1 MSYTYTV
8 PKHRVNRI
16 SYRILGTVFT
26 LVSFLQLYLLTM
38 GLIKH
43 MLLTFIMAL
52 CLAVYGLYLITSSF
66 RKTAFDI
73 TYRFDDN
80 GMLVTHHYGQTQ
92 YSFEDIDFITM
103 VIPDATLICYM
114 LNIKAGKDVY
124 VIPFTMKKDYCEAIY
139 EFVNARIKKDET
151 TDQ

>member
-8 PKHRVNRI
+8 PKRRANRV
-16 SYRILGTVFT
+16 SYRIVGGVFT
-26 LVSFLQLYLLTM
+26 MVAILQLTLMTLNLIDRKILGLL
-38 GLIKH
+38 
-43 MLLTFIMAL
+43 FAFV
-52 CLAVYGLYLITSSF
+52 LAVYGLYLIFASF

-80 GMLVTHHYGQTQ
+80 GMLVTHHYGQKQ
-92 YSFEDIDFITM
+92 YTFDDIDFVTM
-103 VIPDATLICYM
+103 VIPDATLIYYM

-139 EFVNARIKKDET
+139 EFVNARIQKSDDK
-151 TDQ
+151 

>member
-8 PKHRVNRI
+8 PKRRANRV
-16 SYRILGTVFT
+16 SYRILGSVFT
-26 LVSFLQLYLLTM
+26 MIAILQLTLMTLNMIDRKILGLL
-38 GLIKH
+38 
-43 MLLTFIMAL
+43 FAFV
-52 CLAVYGLYLITSSF
+52 LAVYGIYLIFASF

-80 GMLVTHHYGQTQ
+80 GMLVTHHYGQKQ
-92 YSFEDIDFITM
+92 YSFEDIDFVTM
-103 VIPDATLICYM
+103 VIPDATLIYYM

-139 EFVNARIKKDET
+139 EFVNTRLKKESD
-151 TDQ
+151 DK

>member
-8 PKHRVNRI
+8 PKRRANRV
-16 SYRILGTVFT
+16 SYRILGGVFT
-26 LVSFLQLYLLTM
+26 MVAILQLTLMTLNMIDRKILGLL
-38 GLIKH
+38 
-43 MLLTFIMAL
+43 FAFV
-52 CLAVYGLYLITSSF
+52 LAVYGLYLIFASF

-80 GMLVTHHYGQTQ
+80 GMLVTHHYGQKQ
-92 YSFEDIDFITM
+92 YTFDDIDFVTM
-103 VIPDATLICYM
+103 VIPDATLIYYM

-139 EFVNARIKKDET
+139 EFVNARIQKSDDK
-151 TDQ
+151 

>member
-8 PKHRVNRI
+8 PKRRANRV
-16 SYRILGTVFT
+16 SYRILGGVFT
-26 LVSFLQLYLLTM
+26 MVAILQLTLMTLNMIDRKILGLL
-38 GLIKH
+38 
-43 MLLTFIMAL
+43 FAFV
-52 CLAVYGLYLITSSF
+52 LAVYGLYLIFASF

-80 GMLVTHHYGQTQ
+80 GMLVTHHYGQKQ
-92 YSFEDIDFITM
+92 YTFDDIDFVTM
-103 VIPDATLICYM
+103 VIPDATLIYYM

-139 EFVNARIKKDET
+139 EFVNARIKKSD
-151 TDQ
+151 DK

>member
-8 PKHRVNRI
+8 PKRRANRV
-16 SYRILGTVFT
+16 SYRILGGVFT
-26 LVSFLQLYLLTM
+26 MVAILQLTLMTLNMIDRKILGLL
-38 GLIKH
+38 
-43 MLLTFIMAL
+43 FAFV
-52 CLAVYGLYLITSSF
+52 LAVYGLYLIFASF

-80 GMLVTHHYGQTQ
+80 GMLVTHHYGQKQ
-92 YSFEDIDFITM
+92 YTFDDIDFVTM
-103 VIPDATLICYM
+103 VIPDATLIYYM

-139 EFVNARIKKDET
+139 EFVNARIKKND
-151 TDQ
+151 DK

>member
-8 PKHRVNRI
+8 PKRRANRV
-16 SYRILGTVFT
+16 SYRILGAVFLMISVLQIT
-26 LVSFLQLYLLTM
+26 LMVLNLIDRKFLA
-38 GLIKH
+38 LI
-43 MLLTFIMAL
+43 FAFV
-52 CLAVYGLYLITSSF
+52 LAVYGMYLILSSF

-73 TYRFDDN
+73 TYRFDEN
-80 GMLVTHHYGQTQ
+80 GMLVTHRYGQSQ
-92 YSFEDIDFITM
+92 YSFEDIDFVTM

-139 EFVNARIKKDET
+139 EFVNERLKKDDT
-151 TDQ
+151 Q